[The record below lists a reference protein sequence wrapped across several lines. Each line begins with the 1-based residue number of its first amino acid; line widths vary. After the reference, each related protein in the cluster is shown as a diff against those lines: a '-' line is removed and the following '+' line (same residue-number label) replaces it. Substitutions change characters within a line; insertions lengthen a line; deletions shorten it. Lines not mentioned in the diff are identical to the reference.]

1 MHPCSLIL
9 ARVAGLLRAG
19 IPEGAGLVARVADED
34 HGNDEDQRTNC
45 ARFSLQEESRE
56 IKDDEHD
63 VVVEQR
69 RVHRLGQQQ
78 DRYQPLKAVHGGSGC
93 PLQVYRLGWFK
104 KTLMSPINWRRCSA
118 HTRHQDELLAKNLGL

>member
-1 MHPCSLIL
+1 MSLHSCNLIL
-9 ARVAGLLRAG
+9 TRVAGLLRTG
-19 IPEGAGLVARVADED
+19 IPEGAGLVARIADED
-34 HGNDEDQRTNC
+34 HGNDEDQRANC

-78 DRYQPLKAVHGGSGC
+78 DRYQPLQAVHGGSGC
-93 PLQVYRLGWFK
+93 PLQVYWYSLV
-104 KTLMSPINWRRCSA
+104 I
-118 HTRHQDELLAKNLGL
+118 